1 MDKARQQY
9 IEHLHCEI
17 KKYRKILE
25 EMFGRSDARF
35 IFGTVCQSLNDPRT
49 HYPNNYHTNGGCSVD
64 IHIGNL
70 AWAKLHYPQSTWQA
84 AHECV
89 HLLDPVPVGGANY
102 LEEGLATW
110 FQDKPQFHDAEVNR
124 FITSIC
130 PHPERYDTAKRLV
143 VQCMPTLIEAVKV
156 IRMSGVRISD
166 ICPDV
171 LAAQLPN
178 TDSETITNLCARFP
192 LS

>member
-1 MDKARQQY
+1 MDSARQQY
-9 IEHLHCEI
+9 VEHLHREI
-17 KKYRKILE
+17 NKYRSILE

-35 IFGTVCQSLNDPRT
+35 LFGTVCQSMNDPCT
-49 HYPNNYHTNGGCSVD
+49 HFPNNYHTNGGCSVD

-70 AWAKLHYPQSTWQA
+70 AWAKLLCHQSTWQA

-89 HLLDPVPVGGANY
+89 HLLDPVQAGGANF

-110 FQDKPQFHDAEVNR
+110 FQDEPRFHDDVVKQYIARN
-124 FITSIC
+124 S
-130 PHPERYDTAKRLV
+130 PHPERYNTAKRLV
-143 VQCMPTLIEAVKV
+143 AQCMPTLIVAVKV
-156 IRMSGVRISD
+156 IRKSGVRISD

-178 TDSETITNLCARFP
+178 TDSETIANLCARFP